1 MVIIVGDSLNR
12 NQWEPLAYLL
22 LELILMEAVSIRS
35 SKQRVPRLL
44 DRLSPFA
51 QKWRGDDVM
60 VFNSGHDLVGL
71 QGGVQAITFWWDL
84 FQYKGKL
91 AEEMIE
97 SAFNKGIRTGPCWI
111 NRHLDATKTTIVFCG
126 ISPQHQCYN
135 KAQPVMVESYV
146 AFPDPA
152 KEIIEKTIGSMMI
165 PVRYLNNTKLSR
177 V

>member
-35 SKQRVPRLL
+35 SKQR
-44 DRLSPFA
+44 
-51 QKWRGDDVM
+51 
-60 VFNSGHDLVGL
+60 
-71 QGGVQAITFWWDL
+71 WDL
-84 FQYKGKL
+84 FQYTGKL

-97 SAFNKGIRTGPCWI
+97 SAFNKCIRTLPCWI
-111 NRHLDATKTTIVFCG
+111 NRHLDATKTTIVFRG
-126 ISPQHQCYN
+126 ISPQRQCYN
-135 KAQPVMVESYV
+135 TAQPIMVESYV

>member
-1 MVIIVGDSLNR
+1 
-12 NQWEPLAYLL
+12 
-22 LELILMEAVSIRS
+22 
-35 SKQRVPRLL
+35 
-44 DRLSPFA
+44 
-51 QKWRGDDVM
+51 M

-71 QGGVQAITFWWDL
+71 QREVQAITFWWDL
-84 FQYKGKL
+84 FKYKGKL

-97 SAFNKGIRTGPCWI
+97 SAFNKGIRTWPCWI

-126 ISPQHQCYN
+126 KSSQHQRYN
-135 KAQPVMVESYV
+135 KTQHIMVESYV